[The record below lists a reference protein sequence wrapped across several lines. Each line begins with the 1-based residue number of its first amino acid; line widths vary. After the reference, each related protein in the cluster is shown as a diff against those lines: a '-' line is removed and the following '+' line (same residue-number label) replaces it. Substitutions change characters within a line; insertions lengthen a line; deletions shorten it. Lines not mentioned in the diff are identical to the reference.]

1 MVAVVVGMLFCV
13 GLAVAVMA
21 LVAVPA
27 RREGRDVLTE
37 RGEDV
42 LGSIR
47 DSRLTPG
54 RATGA
59 RRAESG
65 TTRPA
70 TPPTAPAAPRS
81 SAPAPD
87 RARRGRSRDPV
98 TGACG
103 SMGRRPSRPTGARVN
118 SGIDHTGVD
127 PDVRPQ
133 DDLFAHINGRWVAT
147 TTIPADRGRYGSF
160 DALRE
165 AAEEHVRGIIE
176 EVAAGSPAPGTVARQ
191 GR

>member
-54 RATGA
+54 RA
-59 RRAESG
+59 AEADATASDDGGDDGVDG
-65 TTRPA
+65 TTRSPEVVGA
-70 TPPTAPAAPRS
+70 
-81 SAPAPD
+81 SA
-87 RARRGRSRDPV
+87 
-98 TGACG
+98 
-103 SMGRRPSRPTGARVN
+103 
-118 SGIDHTGVD
+118 
-127 PDVRPQ
+127 
-133 DDLFAHINGRWVAT
+133 
-147 TTIPADRGRYGSF
+147 
-160 DALRE
+160 
-165 AAEEHVRGIIE
+165 
-176 EVAAGSPAPGTVARQ
+176 
-191 GR
+191 

>member
-54 RATGA
+54 RATEADATSSDSGA
-59 RRAESG
+59 GDEADG
-65 TTRPA
+65 TTRSPEVVGA
-70 TPPTAPAAPRS
+70 
-81 SAPAPD
+81 SA
-87 RARRGRSRDPV
+87 
-98 TGACG
+98 
-103 SMGRRPSRPTGARVN
+103 
-118 SGIDHTGVD
+118 
-127 PDVRPQ
+127 
-133 DDLFAHINGRWVAT
+133 
-147 TTIPADRGRYGSF
+147 
-160 DALRE
+160 
-165 AAEEHVRGIIE
+165 
-176 EVAAGSPAPGTVARQ
+176 
-191 GR
+191 

>member
-54 RATGA
+54 RATVA
-59 RRAESG
+59 DSTAADDEVDG
-65 TTRPA
+65 TTRSPE
-70 TPPTAPAAPRS
+70 
-81 SAPAPD
+81 
-87 RARRGRSRDPV
+87 V
-98 TGACG
+98 V
-103 SMGRRPSRPTGARVN
+103 GAR
-118 SGIDHTGVD
+118 
-127 PDVRPQ
+127 
-133 DDLFAHINGRWVAT
+133 A
-147 TTIPADRGRYGSF
+147 
-160 DALRE
+160 
-165 AAEEHVRGIIE
+165 
-176 EVAAGSPAPGTVARQ
+176 
-191 GR
+191 